1 MKATD
6 SAFDGKRILIV
17 EDNAQLRRS
26 LRTLLEAQ
34 DHWEVSGEAADGMEA
49 IAKIR
54 EQEFD
59 VILLDLQMPRM
70 DGLQVAKHIISRTP
84 DMPILM
90 VSMHASQQ
98 LWNEARKVGIRGVC
112 GKADIKCVVEAVKTV
127 LENKPYFGNLGPVA
141 AASRPFSYCL
151 EQLSFPSE
159 FTQRCSGGGH
169 GCLVTTS
176 RARDHPPPMGSLS

>member
-1 MKATD
+1 MKTAE
-6 SAFDGKRILIV
+6 SASEGKRILIV
-17 EDNAQLRRS
+17 DDSALMRRN

-34 DHWEVSGEAADGMEA
+34 DSWEVSGEAADGLEA
-49 IAKIR
+49 IAKTD

-70 DGLQVAKHIISRTP
+70 DGLQVAKHITSRWP

-112 GKADIKCVVEAVKTV
+112 GKADIKCVVEGIATI
-127 LENKPYFGNLGPVA
+127 LENKPYFGGLGLHA
-141 AASRPFSYCL
+141 EAS
-151 EQLSFPSE
+151 
-159 FTQRCSGGGH
+159 
-169 GCLVTTS
+169 
-176 RARDHPPPMGSLS
+176 

>member
-1 MKATD
+1 MKTTD
-6 SAFDGKRILIV
+6 SASEGRRILIV
-17 EDNAQLRRS
+17 DDSALMRRN

-34 DHWEVSGEAADGMEA
+34 DSWEVTGEAADGLEA
-49 IAKIR
+49 IAKTD

-70 DGLQVAKHIISRTP
+70 DGLQVAKHITSRWP

-112 GKADIKCVVEAVKTV
+112 GKADIKCVVEGIATI
-127 LENKPYFGNLGPVA
+127 LENKPYFGGLGLHA
-141 AASRPFSYCL
+141 EAS
-151 EQLSFPSE
+151 
-159 FTQRCSGGGH
+159 
-169 GCLVTTS
+169 
-176 RARDHPPPMGSLS
+176 